1 MKKTHCIMFSL
12 CWLDTDTVIVDYTQL
27 PDVSIW
33 NEDWIFKEE
42 LRKYFKYF
50 RNAWK
55 ILYGIPFKLTWTEVS
70 SELFWSHVCVNSYYN
85 IVYHLTT
92 NLYMSKHPGMKDC
105 NVCSIEGQG
114 ALPRCKYI
122 GNSENKEGSLRN
134 LNLF

>member
-1 MKKTHCIMFSL
+1 MLEKFIMEFLFSSPEPK
-12 CWLDTDTVIVDYTQL
+12 CQ
-27 PDVSIW
+27 VSFS
-33 NEDWIFKEE
+33 D
-42 LRKYFKYF
+42 
-50 RNAWK
+50 
-55 ILYGIPFKLTWTEVS
+55 
-70 SELFWSHVCVNSYYN
+70 HVCVNSYYN